1 MGKYLLMLAAC
12 LAFVLEP
19 VVATGKDMNIV
30 FIPKSRD
37 QEFWHFM
44 RSGVERGIR
53 EDGPVELTWRGPTYN
68 DKTDEQIQILQ
79 LYTTPEVDAI
89 IIAPNDRARLTAPVA
104 RAVAAGIKVIV
115 VDSAL
120 DGEHHLNFI
129 TTDNFAAGQ
138 LAAEQLSTLLNGRG
152 NVLLLRTMA
161 GSGSTEERAR
171 GFLAYM
177 KKRAPN
183 IRVVA
188 DEYGGVTRGQVARS
202 ATRLLSEHPHIDGIF
217 AVNES
222 SSDGTLRALRQLELA
237 GKKKFIGFDSTDF
250 LLGGLAQGEIHG
262 LVVQDPRQMGYL
274 AIKAAIAAVR
284 NTSAKEK
291 ERLIHTPAILVTPEN
306 YQLPEIRALLVP

>member
-12 LAFVLEP
+12 LALVLEP
-19 VVATGKDMNIV
+19 VGANGKDMNIV

-37 QEFWHFM
+37 QDFWLFM

-53 EDGPVELTWRGPTYN
+53 ENGSVALTWRGPAYN
-68 DKTDEQIQILQ
+68 DKTDEQIQILK
-79 LYTTPEVDAI
+79 LYTTPSVDAI
-89 IIAPNDRARLTAPVA
+89 IIAPTDRTRLAAPVA
-104 RAVAAGIKVIV
+104 QATAAGIKIIV

-120 DGEHHLNFI
+120 DGAQYQNFI

-138 LAAEQLSTLLNGRG
+138 LAAEQLSTLLHGRG
-152 NVLLLRTMA
+152 NVLLFRTVKD
-161 GSGSTEERAR
+161 SGSTEERAD

-177 KKRAPN
+177 KKHAPD

-188 DEYGGVTRGQVARS
+188 DEYGGATRGQATRS
-202 ATRLLSEHPHIDGIF
+202 AARLLNKYPHIDGIF

-222 SSDGTLRALRQLELA
+222 SSDGMLRGLRQLDLT
-237 GKKKFIGFDSTDF
+237 GKKNFIGFDATDF
-250 LLGGLAQGEIHG
+250 LLDGLARREING

-284 NTSAKEK
+284 NTSAKDK
-291 ERLIHTPAILVTPEN
+291 GSVIHTPAILVTPEN
-306 YQLPEIRALLVP
+306 YQSPEIRTLLVP